1 MNRSTFNILRAI
13 KSEEPPCAGCSWYK
27 RCSANEVACAMFK
40 NYTES
45 GELTGDMNPTTKIYK
60 EIYNDVRF
68 RIAEVSYG

>member
-1 MNRSTFNILRAI
+1 
-13 KSEEPPCAGCSWYK
+13 
-27 RCSANEVACAMFK
+27 MFK

-45 GELTGDMNPTTKIYK
+45 GELIGDMNPTTKIYK

>member
-1 MNRSTFNILRAI
+1 MNRPTFNILRAI
-13 KSEEPPCAGCSWYK
+13 KSEEPPCAGCHWYK
-27 RCSANEVACAMFK
+27 RCSSNKVACEMFK

-45 GELTGDMNPTTKIYK
+45 GEPIGDINPTTKIYK